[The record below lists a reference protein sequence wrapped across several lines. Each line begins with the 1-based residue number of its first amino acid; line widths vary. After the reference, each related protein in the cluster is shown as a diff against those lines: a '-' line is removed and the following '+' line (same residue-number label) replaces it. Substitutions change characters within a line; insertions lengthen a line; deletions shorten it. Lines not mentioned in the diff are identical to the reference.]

1 MGLLHIHKIRT
12 YVFEDIVHSS
22 LLEHFEMV
30 LYWTDEYK
38 CKYITSLGK
47 K

>member
-1 MGLLHIHKIRT
+1 MGLLHIHKIRK
-12 YVFEDIVHSS
+12 YVFEKVVHTS

-38 CKYITSLGK
+38 CKHVNSLSK
-47 K
+47 W